1 MKEKEKKLIYS
12 PAIMNKLRECIR
24 GRAGKA
30 EELFKTELFN
40 VAQSIAENED
50 SLIIGP
56 NLIYSNAFPYIIMTL
71 SQKPQSAIQK

>member
-1 MKEKEKKLIYS
+1 
-12 PAIMNKLRECIR
+12 MNKLRECIR
-24 GRAGKA
+24 VRAGKA

-50 SLIIGP
+50 SLIIVP

>member
-12 PAIMNKLRECIR
+12 PAVMNKLRESTR
-24 GRAGKA
+24 VLPGKA

-50 SLIIGP
+50 SF
-56 NLIYSNAFPYIIMTL
+56 YHSSKSDMSKRFPYIITTV
-71 SQKPQSAIQK
+71 SQKPQSTIQQ

>member
-1 MKEKEKKLIYS
+1 
-12 PAIMNKLRECIR
+12 MNKLRECIR
-24 GRAGKA
+24 VRAGKA

-40 VAQSIAENED
+40 VAQSIAENEN
-50 SLIIGP
+50 SLIIVP